1 MAGRHSK
8 LMASPSRTL
17 RVLEQLVGHP
27 RLFPLAQPLVVRQAA
42 VTSIAPPLAWLRR
55 TAGELRRPPLTCAC
69 ACAGG
74 AL

>member
-42 VTSIAPPLAWLRR
+42 VTSAASRVAPSHRR
-55 TAGELRRPPLTCAC
+55 RAETPTPDTCMYMYMC
-69 ACAGG
+69 M
-74 AL
+74 

>member
-42 VTSIAPPLAWLRR
+42 VTSAASAWLRR